1 MFGGYGVIKF
11 HNLVTFNITPP
22 HFFKKVMRKV
32 VFLFMF
38 FAATLQG
45 VAELRYH
52 SELLQRMAKATA
64 LSLPDSLGVMT
75 DNDSTWQYK
84 GRQLRVRTNAL
95 GDVSH
100 IGYKIFHNQIV
111 ALYEN
116 QALFDFLERY
126 FLELD
131 LHLDGKTTQQRMDVD
146 RVVVK
151 EGSVSMMTR
160 VKETDP
166 LSINYTPR
174 RLYTVT
180 WQVGGKPL
188 TLSFPTDCQLMMGCN
203 AIELENIFS
212 RDVQRMPQCVDMG
225 EALAPWAQVHEES
238 SDQLK
243 QKNYGSYLS
252 HLIGSRIYLRM
263 HDSQW
268 QPDINPHSP
277 VRSVCTLMLTGYSP
291 QQLPLDLVIDRY
303 GYRHEKLHVT
313 LQQLL
318 AYFRSEDSRVYIGIK
333 EKTNNQLTGT
343 LFVLNEK
350 LGYNHVIPFTFP
362 LSLLSGDIS
371 APLTA
376 KVYAYIPLQNVT
388 EKFFEITDY
397 KDPNYEN

>member
-1 MFGGYGVIKF
+1 
-11 HNLVTFNITPP
+11 
-22 HFFKKVMRKV
+22 MRKV

-100 IGYKIFHNQIV
+100 IGYKIFHNQII

>member
-1 MFGGYGVIKF
+1 
-11 HNLVTFNITPP
+11 
-22 HFFKKVMRKV
+22 MRKV

-252 HLIGSRIYLRM
+252 QLIGSRIYLRM
-263 HDSQW
+263 HDLQW

>member
-1 MFGGYGVIKF
+1 
-11 HNLVTFNITPP
+11 
-22 HFFKKVMRKV
+22 MRKV

-45 VAELRYH
+45 VAKLRYH

-180 WQVGGKPL
+180 WQVGGRPL
-188 TLSFPTDCQLMMGCN
+188 TLSFPTDCQLMTGCN

-212 RDVQRMPQCVDMG
+212 RDVQRMSLCVDMG

-238 SDQLK
+238 SGQLK

-268 QPDINPHSP
+268 QLDVSPRSP
-277 VRSVCTLMLTGYSP
+277 VRSVCTMMLTGYSP
-291 QQLPLDLVIDRY
+291 KQIPLDLVVDRY

-313 LQQLL
+313 LQQML
-318 AYFRSEDSRVYIGIK
+318 AYFRSEDCRVYIGIK

>member
-1 MFGGYGVIKF
+1 
-11 HNLVTFNITPP
+11 
-22 HFFKKVMRKV
+22 MRKV

-45 VAELRYH
+45 VAKLRYH

-160 VKETDP
+160 VRETDP

-180 WQVGGKPL
+180 WQVGGRPL
-188 TLSFPTDCQLMMGCN
+188 TLSFPTDCQLMTGCN

-212 RDVQRMPQCVDMG
+212 RDVQRMPLCIDMG

-238 SDQLK
+238 SGQLK

-268 QPDINPHSP
+268 QPDVSPRSP
-277 VRSVCTLMLTGYSP
+277 VRSVCTMMLTGYSP
-291 QQLPLDLVIDRY
+291 KQIPLDLVVDRY

-313 LQQLL
+313 LQQML
-318 AYFRSEDSRVYIGIK
+318 AYFRSEDCRVYIGIK

>member
-1 MFGGYGVIKF
+1 
-11 HNLVTFNITPP
+11 
-22 HFFKKVMRKV
+22 MRKV

>member
-1 MFGGYGVIKF
+1 
-11 HNLVTFNITPP
+11 
-22 HFFKKVMRKV
+22 MRKV

-180 WQVGGKPL
+180 WQVGGRPL

>member
-1 MFGGYGVIKF
+1 
-11 HNLVTFNITPP
+11 
-22 HFFKKVMRKV
+22 MRKV

-263 HDSQW
+263 HDLQW